1 MSNDQPSTGSTLLA
15 TAAPH
20 RILAWPR
27 YDRAT
32 DLETL
37 TKTFGPA
44 FAQRSDVCLCLR
56 HDPAIDVPVADAIA
70 AVETALTKAFGESP
84 PFEVLV
90 VDGPLDGSGWAAV
103 GGAVTGII
111 LLPWSW
117 DPLRHA
123 RLNGLGHPLMTSGDD
138 LRRHLGAPRTATTT
152 ATATTTTTTT
162 ATATVA
168 AARSGEPAVSV
179 ILPTFNRPEFLQR
192 ALDSLVAQTFGD
204 FEVVVVNDGGA
215 AMEAVLDAYATK
227 LLITYVRHGK
237 NRDRSAARNS
247 ALAMARGR
255 YIAYLDDDDRY
266 QPDHLETLI
275 DTLRRGNHQIAYSD
289 ATWVLEQKGP
299 TGYQTI
305 RPILTRSKP
314 FDVDQLMVA
323 NYVPLVSVMHERA
336 CVDEVGGFDEQL
348 GTNEDWDLL
357 IRLASR
363 YAFHHVDRVTAQISW
378 REDGSSATSAKPAE
392 FAQTRSLI
400 HQRYRSATKDKPGIV
415 AAQQRVAGGQV
426 ASAPVPAPASPR
438 IAQAKEVVREAQSLV
453 ERGDLDGACKV
464 LIAALDLA
472 VESVELVVLLADIF
486 VAQGKIKVAGE
497 ILEQASLLH
506 PTNIDI
512 AQRLTQQLAGIVIQ
526 GANPGAQTTQPGSN
540 GWYAR

>member
-1 MSNDQPSTGSTLLA
+1 M
-15 TAAPH
+15 
-20 RILAWPR
+20 
-27 YDRAT
+27 
-32 DLETL
+32 
-37 TKTFGPA
+37 
-44 FAQRSDVCLCLR
+44 
-56 HDPAIDVPVADAIA
+56 
-70 AVETALTKAFGESP
+70 
-84 PFEVLV
+84 
-90 VDGPLDGSGWAAV
+90 
-103 GGAVTGII
+103 TGII

-117 DPLRHA
+117 DPQRHA
-123 RLNGLGHPLMTSGDD
+123 RLNGLGHPLMTSGDE
-138 LRRHLGAPRTATTT
+138 LRRHLGVPKT
-152 ATATTTTTTT
+152 ATATAASPAAAPTV
-162 ATATVA
+162 AASPAAAPTVA
-168 AARSGEPAVSV
+168 AARSSEPAVSV

-215 AMEAVLDAYATK
+215 AMEALLDAYATK

-275 DTLRRGNHQIAYSD
+275 DTLRRGKHQIAYSD

-314 FDVDQLMVA
+314 FDTDQLMVA
-323 NYVPLVSVMHERA
+323 NYVPLVSVVHERA

-357 IRLASR
+357 IRLALR
-363 YAFHHVDRVTAQISW
+363 YSFHHIDKVTAQISW

-400 HQRYRSATKDKPGIV
+400 HQRYRSLAKDKPGIV
-415 AAQQRVAGGQV
+415 AAQQRVAGGRV

-438 IAQAKEVVREAQSLV
+438 IAQAKEVVRQAQSLV
-453 ERGDLDGACKV
+453 ELGDLDGACKV

-472 VESVELVVLLADIF
+472 VESADLVVTLADIF
-486 VAQGKIKVAGE
+486 VAQGKVKAAGD

-512 AQRLTQQLAGIVIQ
+512 AQRLTQQLAGIVTHGASPGVQ
-526 GANPGAQTTQPGSN
+526 PSQPGAN
-540 GWYAR
+540 GWHAR